1 MPISGNT
8 RARTMLKKVFPPTY
22 LLVAIILI
30 LLLHFTFPVA
40 TIVRNPLNLIGL
52 FPLLIGVALNLI
64 ADRDFKRYQTTVKP
78 YEESATLLTE
88 GVYRYSRHPMYLG
101 FVLILLGISLLLGS
115 ISPYVVVL
123 IFSILME
130 LVFIRVE
137 EDMLNE
143 TFQEEWRQYKS
154 KVRKWI

>member
-1 MPISGNT
+1 
-8 RARTMLKKVFPPTY
+8 MLKKVLPPTY
-22 LLVAIILI
+22 LLVAIILV

-40 TIVRNPLNLIGL
+40 TFVQDPLNLIGL
-52 FPLLIGVALNLI
+52 FPLLIGVALNII

-123 IFSILME
+123 MFAILMDI
-130 LVFIRVE
+130 VFIRVE
-137 EDMLNE
+137 EEMLSE

>member
-1 MPISGNT
+1 
-8 RARTMLKKVFPPTY
+8 MLKKVYPPTY

-30 LLLHFTFPVA
+30 LILHFTIPVA
-40 TIVRNPLNLIGL
+40 IIVRNPLNLIGL

-64 ADRDFKRYQTTVKP
+64 ADRDFKRSQTTVKP

-123 IFSILME
+123 FFAILME
-130 LVFIRVE
+130 VVFIRAE
-137 EDMLNE
+137 EEMINE

>member
-1 MPISGNT
+1 
-8 RARTMLKKVFPPTY
+8 MLKKVLPPTY
-22 LLVAIILI
+22 LLVAIILV

-40 TIVRNPLNLIGL
+40 TFVQVPLNLIGL

-88 GVYRYSRHPMYLG
+88 GVYRFSRHPMYLG

-123 IFSILME
+123 IFAILME
-130 LVFIRVE
+130 IVFIRVE
-137 EDMLNE
+137 EEMLNE

>member
-1 MPISGNT
+1 
-8 RARTMLKKVFPPTY
+8 MLKKVFPPTY

-40 TIVRNPLNLIGL
+40 TIVRNPLNLMGL
-52 FPLLIGVALNLI
+52 FPLLIGVVLNLI
-64 ADRDFKRYQTTVKP
+64 ADRDFKQYQTTVKP

-101 FVLILLGISLLLGS
+101 FVLVLFGISLLLGS

-123 IFSILME
+123 MFAILMDII
-130 LVFIRVE
+130 FIRVE
-137 EDMLNE
+137 EEMLSE

>member
-1 MPISGNT
+1 
-8 RARTMLKKVFPPTY
+8 MLKKVLPPTY
-22 LLVAIILI
+22 LLVAIILV

-40 TIVRNPLNLIGL
+40 TFVQDPLNLIGL
-52 FPLLIGVALNLI
+52 FPLLIGVALNII

-123 IFSILME
+123 MFAILMDI
-130 LVFIRVE
+130 VFIRVE
-137 EDMLNE
+137 EEMLSE
-143 TFQEEWRQYKS
+143 TFQKEWRQYKS

>member
-1 MPISGNT
+1 
-8 RARTMLKKVFPPTY
+8 MLKKVFPPTY

-154 KVRKWI
+154 KVRKWV

>member
-1 MPISGNT
+1 
-8 RARTMLKKVFPPTY
+8 MLKKVYPPTY

-30 LLLHFTFPVA
+30 LILHFTIPVA
-40 TIVRNPLNLIGL
+40 TIIRNPLSLIGL

-64 ADRDFKRYQTTVKP
+64 ADRDFKRSQTTVKP

-123 IFSILME
+123 FFAILME
-130 LVFIRVE
+130 VVFIRSE
-137 EDMLNE
+137 EEMINE

>member
-1 MPISGNT
+1 
-8 RARTMLKKVFPPTY
+8 MLKKVLPPTY
-22 LLVAIILI
+22 LLVAIILV

-40 TIVRNPLNLIGL
+40 TFVQVPLNLIGL
-52 FPLLIGVALNLI
+52 FPLLVGVALNII

-123 IFSILME
+123 IFTILME
-130 LVFIRVE
+130 IVFIRVE
-137 EDMLNE
+137 EEMLNE

>member
-1 MPISGNT
+1 
-8 RARTMLKKVFPPTY
+8 MLKKVLPPTY
-22 LLVAIILI
+22 LLVAIILV

-40 TIVRNPLNLIGL
+40 TFVQNPLNLIGL
-52 FPLLIGVALNLI
+52 FPLLIGVALNII

-123 IFSILME
+123 IFAILME
-130 LVFIRVE
+130 IVFIRVE
-137 EDMLNE
+137 EEMLNE

>member
-1 MPISGNT
+1 MLISGNT

>member
-1 MPISGNT
+1 MPISGNS
-8 RARTMLKKVFPPTY
+8 RARTMLKKVLPPTY
-22 LLVAIILI
+22 LLVAIILV

-40 TIVRNPLNLIGL
+40 TFVQNPLNLIGL
-52 FPLLIGVALNLI
+52 FPLLIGVALNII

-123 IFSILME
+123 MFAILMDI
-130 LVFIRVE
+130 VFIRVE
-137 EDMLNE
+137 EEMLSE

>member
-1 MPISGNT
+1 
-8 RARTMLKKVFPPTY
+8 MLKKVLPPTY
-22 LLVAIILI
+22 LLAAIILI
-30 LLLHFTFPVA
+30 LILHFTLPVA
-40 TIVRNPLNLIGL
+40 TIVRNPLNLIGF

-64 ADRDFKRYQTTVKP
+64 ADRDFKQYQITVKP
-78 YEESATLLTE
+78 YEESAILLTE

-123 IFSILME
+123 FFAILIDILFM
-130 LVFIRVE
+130 RAE
-137 EDMLNE
+137 EEMLNE
-143 TFQEEWRQYKS
+143 TFQEEWQQYQS

>member
-1 MPISGNT
+1 
-8 RARTMLKKVFPPTY
+8 MLKKVYPPTY
-22 LLVAIILI
+22 LLVAINLILI
-30 LLLHFTFPVA
+30 LHFTIPVA
-40 TIVRNPLNLIGL
+40 IIVRNPLNLIGL

-64 ADRDFKRYQTTVKP
+64 ADRDFKRSQTTVKP

-123 IFSILME
+123 FFAILME
-130 LVFIRVE
+130 VVFIRAE
-137 EDMLNE
+137 EEMINE

>member
-1 MPISGNT
+1 
-8 RARTMLKKVFPPTY
+8 
-22 LLVAIILI
+22 
-30 LLLHFTFPVA
+30 
-40 TIVRNPLNLIGL
+40 LNLIGL
-52 FPLLIGVALNLI
+52 FPFLIGVALNII

-123 IFSILME
+123 IFAILME
-130 LVFIRVE
+130 IVFIRVE
-137 EDMLNE
+137 EEMLSE
-143 TFQEEWRQYKS
+143 TFQGEWRQYKS

>member
-1 MPISGNT
+1 MPISGNS
-8 RARTMLKKVFPPTY
+8 RARTMLKKVLPPTY
-22 LLVAIILI
+22 LLVAIILV

-40 TIVRNPLNLIGL
+40 TFVQNPLNLIGL
-52 FPLLIGVALNLI
+52 FPLLIGVALNII
-64 ADRDFKRYQTTVKP
+64 ADRDFKRYQTTVRP

-123 IFSILME
+123 IFAILME
-130 LVFIRVE
+130 IVFIRVE
-137 EDMLNE
+137 EEMLSE

>member
-1 MPISGNT
+1 
-8 RARTMLKKVFPPTY
+8 MLKKVFPPTY